1 MATVNIY
8 LTFDGECEAAFKFY
22 ESVFGTEI
30 PMWNKF
36 GDMPPQEGMPPF
48 SEEHKNRIMHVT
60 LPISNE
66 TMLMGSDTMP
76 GMNVCQRK

>member
-8 LTFDGECEAAFKFY
+8 LTFDGECEEAFKFY

-36 GDMPPQEGMPPF
+36 GECH
-48 SEEHKNRIMHVT
+48 HKKDATIFGRT
-60 LPISNE
+60 
-66 TMLMGSDTMP
+66 
-76 GMNVCQRK
+76 

>member
-36 GDMPPQEGMPPF
+36 GEMPPQEGQEL
-48 SEEHKNRIMHVT
+48 SK
-60 LPISNE
+60 
-66 TMLMGSDTMP
+66 
-76 GMNVCQRK
+76 QKKK